1 MSDSNNTEQGQ
12 ELLPAER
19 RARIME
25 WFATNQVV
33 STQDLAQSLNSSI
46 STIRRDLDRLASDGL
61 VKRTHGGA
69 VRVRRNTTY
78 EQRSDEARTTSVE
91 EKMAIAG
98 AAVAILQP
106 GESVIL
112 DSRST
117 SHQLA
122 YALAELTIPLTV
134 VTNDVHIAG
143 TLANRDHITLVVP
156 GGVCRHGAYVLL
168 GETGTRFVRELN
180 CDHYFLCC
188 QAIDQTGATDTA
200 LELVQ
205 LQKAMVGAAME
216 TTLIIESSKFGG
228 RAIYNVAPIEKIK
241 RIITDEGLSTEERDK
256 YGALVE
262 ELIVAPYLDD
272 MPPELDER
280 SD

>member
-156 GGVCRHGAYVLL
+156 GESADTEPMYFSARQVPDLYASSIVTTISFAARRL
-168 GETGTRFVRELN
+168 TRRAQPIRRWNWCNCKKQWSVRRWRPRL
-180 CDHYFLCC
+180 
-188 QAIDQTGATDTA
+188 
-200 LELVQ
+200 
-205 LQKAMVGAAME
+205 
-216 TTLIIESSKFGG
+216 
-228 RAIYNVAPIEKIK
+228 
-241 RIITDEGLSTEERDK
+241 
-256 YGALVE
+256 
-262 ELIVAPYLDD
+262 
-272 MPPELDER
+272 
-280 SD
+280 